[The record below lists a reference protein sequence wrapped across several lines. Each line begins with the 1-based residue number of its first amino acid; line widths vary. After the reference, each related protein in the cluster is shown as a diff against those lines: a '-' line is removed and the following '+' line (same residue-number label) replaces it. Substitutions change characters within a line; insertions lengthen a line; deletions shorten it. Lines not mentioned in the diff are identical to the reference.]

1 MSEVINRIHDLQ
13 KQVFQLE
20 EELRKIRSK
29 YGDEVD
35 HSDDL
40 ANLVRDMAK
49 SLNGAYFLSSKS
61 ILEEHERR
69 RIQDDID
76 ENGLSVEE

>member
-49 SLNGAYFLSSKS
+49 SLNGLIFFHLNQSWRSTNVAVFKMTLTKMDYP
-61 ILEEHERR
+61 
-69 RIQDDID
+69 
-76 ENGLSVEE
+76 